1 VADEVLKKKENRR
14 YSIYNINLRVI
25 SVVNEES
32 FLFIEIVDGKSIS
45 VERIAPKATN
55 KCNHR
60 TEASVGRVHKRLY
73 SASIPTIQKL
83 IFLILNSICFIY
95 HYKI

>member
-32 FLFIEIVDGKSIS
+32 FLFIEIVDGKSIN

-60 TEASVGRVHKRLY
+60 TEANDGRVHRRLY
-73 SASIPTIQKL
+73 SASIPIKTKNFYKYFNFTL
-83 IFLILNSICFIY
+83 Y